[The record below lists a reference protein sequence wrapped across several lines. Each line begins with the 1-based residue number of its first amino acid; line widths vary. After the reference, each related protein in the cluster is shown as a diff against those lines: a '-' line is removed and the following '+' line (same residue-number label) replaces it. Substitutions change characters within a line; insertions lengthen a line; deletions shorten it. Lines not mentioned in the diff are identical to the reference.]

1 MRHPAGPAQGH
12 APDEPAAR
20 MGGGAG
26 DGAWPPRASRS
37 RLHPVPSST
46 RRTARSATRR
56 TPAGLA
62 GQFPPLRNRVD
73 KIAATA
79 EGRHYLADVLIHGMA
94 GSIDVDGDAYV
105 GYMPAFARLPDD
117 QIAGILNWVSSL
129 GDSKPVPLVAVTDLA
144 ASRTRTLTAAGVLAE
159 RTALAAQHPLP

>member
-1 MRHPAGPAQGH
+1 MSRRHAWAAVLAMGLAAPRLAVAAPSGAELYAQNCSVCH
-12 APDEPAAR
+12 QANA
-20 MGGGAG
+20 
-26 DGAWPPRASRS
+26 
-37 RLHPVPSST
+37 
-46 RRTARSATRR
+46 
-56 TPAGLA
+56 AGLA